1 MPTRLFLLLLTC
13 LLIPGA
19 YAQDQDDLLPPEE
32 AFRFTAA
39 ESEPGVLTASWS
51 IAEGYYLYRSKFKF
65 NAGDNTQLA
74 EAKIPPGKIKNDEFF
89 GEIETY
95 RDHLDISIPFSR
107 ENPNG
112 NTLELEAVYQGCA
125 DLGVCYPPQKITLP
139 IQLAQA
145 DTGTKKGAFG
155 ILSDLTSGIG
165 GDEPELLDPDKAF
178 AFSAELEGP
187 GTLVAEWIVAEGYY
201 LYKDKIKMAL
211 QDASGLNLGDPEF
224 PASTRLDDPQY
235 GDVEIFR
242 GPVTVKFPVLGLN
255 GQPDALGL
263 KAGYQGCADIGVCYP
278 PIKKSINFAAE
289 QLSNLVS
296 SPAVAAE
303 ESSEP
308 ATTSA
313 PNLDSTSES
322 GKVSEQDAI
331 AAKLSSGN
339 MPLTLLSFFGFGLL
353 LAFTPCV
360 FPMIPILSG
369 IIVGEGDNISASRGF
384 MLALVYVLAM
394 AFAYTIV
401 GVLAGLFG
409 SNLQIWFQNPWI
421 LGSFAVVFVLLS
433 LSMFGFYE
441 LQMPSSIQGKLS
453 AISNNQGSG
462 KMMSAAIMGLLSALI
477 VGPCVTAPLIGALI
491 YIGQTGDAVLGG
503 MALFALSM
511 GMGAPLLVLGA
522 SAGKLLPKAGAWM
535 DTIKSVFGVLLLGV
549 AIWLLER
556 VIPASASLFLWGML
570 LVVSGIYM
578 GALHHPSQASKWYM
592 LWKGL
597 GVVVLLYGSLMII
610 GAAADTRN
618 TLQPLKGM
626 FASNASSDTAKSELE
641 FHYIKGPQGF
651 NDALAQATAD
661 GKTVMLDF
669 YADWCISCKEME
681 AYTFSDPAVQKTLKN
696 TVLLKSDVTANN
708 EQDKALLKQFGLIG
722 PPAILFFDKDGKER
736 KGYRVVGFVPAEKF
750 APHAQDALN

>member
-1 MPTRLFLLLLTC
+1 MPIRLFFLLLTFLLLT
-13 LLIPGA
+13 GA
-19 YAQDQDDLLPPEE
+19 HAQDQDDLLPPEE
-32 AFRFTAA
+32 AFRFTAV
-39 ESEPGVLTASWS
+39 ESEPGKLKASWD

-65 NAGDNTQLA
+65 SAGNNTQLA
-74 EAKIPPGKIKNDEFF
+74 EAEMPSGKIKNDEFF

-95 RDHLDISIPFSR
+95 RDHIDISIPFSR
-107 ENPNG
+107 DNSSE

-125 DLGVCYPPQKITLP
+125 DIGVCYPPQKTTLP

-145 DTGTKKGAFG
+145 ETGAKKGAFG
-155 ILSDLTSGIG
+155 ILSDLTSGLG
-165 GDEPELLDPDKAF
+165 GEEPELLDPDKAF
-178 AFSAELEGP
+178 AFSAEFEEP

-211 QDASGLNLGDPEF
+211 QDASGLELGDPEF
-224 PASTRLDDPQY
+224 PASTHLDDPQF

-278 PIKKSINFAAE
+278 PIKKSLNFTSE
-289 QLSNLVS
+289 QLSKLVS
-296 SPAVAAE
+296 SPAAAAE
-303 ESSEP
+303 PSEP
-308 ATTSA
+308 PPVSA
-313 PNLDSTSES
+313 PNLDESSES

-339 MPLTLLSFFGFGLL
+339 TPLTLLSFFGFGLL

-369 IIVGEGDNISASRGF
+369 IIVGEGDKISASRGF
-384 MLALVYVLAM
+384 MLALAYVLAM

-421 LGSFAVVFVLLS
+421 LGSFAVIFVLLS

-453 AISNNQGSG
+453 AISNNQSGG

-535 DTIKSVFGVLLLGV
+535 DTIKAVFGVLLLGV

-578 GALHHPSQASKWYM
+578 GALHHPLKESKWYI

-610 GAAADTRN
+610 GAAAGTRN

-626 FASNASSDTAKSELE
+626 FASSATSNSAESELE
-641 FHYIKGPQGF
+641 FRYIKGPQGL
-651 NDALAQATAD
+651 NDALTQATAD
-661 GKTVMLDF
+661 GKTAMLDF

-681 AYTFSDPAVQKTLKN
+681 AYTFSDPAVQKTLNN
-696 TVLLKSDVTANN
+696 TVLLKSDVTAND

-722 PPAILFFDKDGKER
+722 PPAILFFDKEGKER
-736 KGYRVVGFVPAEKF
+736 NGYRVVGFVPAEKF
-750 APHAQDALN
+750 APHAQEALN